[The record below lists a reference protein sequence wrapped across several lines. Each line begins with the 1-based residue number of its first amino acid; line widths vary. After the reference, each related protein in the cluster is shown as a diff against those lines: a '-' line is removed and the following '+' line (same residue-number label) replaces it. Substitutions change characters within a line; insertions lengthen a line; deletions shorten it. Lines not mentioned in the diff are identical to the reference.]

1 MKIFR
6 LLHRFL
12 VRQTMPSVATRYY
25 DKLISAVQYD
35 YLDHFCQQIVSLAQ
49 PGFNIL
55 DIGTGTGQLPV
66 MLAKQLPPNCHITAV
81 DLSKSCIRTAQ
92 QNSKGSGT
100 TGRIDFYCSDI
111 LKLDLVKSFDLIISS
126 CALHHWRYP
135 RKVFRKAS
143 KLLSPHGRV
152 IILDDCPDVAPE
164 KRRAWINLVE
174 SKCKAG
180 LLFRTVFL
188 FESKFLAYSR
198 KELEAAVLPSGLIL
212 KEYTQNNVFF
222 TAILCKTQH
231 RHDRSPRMVRTH
243 KYQDS

>member
-12 VRQTMPSVATRYY
+12 VRQTMPSAATRYY

-92 QNSKGSGT
+92 QNSKDSVT
-100 TGRIDFYCSDI
+100 TGGIDFYCSDI

-143 KLLSPHGRV
+143 TLLSPHGRV
-152 IILDDCPDVAPE
+152 IILDDYADVPTQTKKE
-164 KRRAWINLVE
+164 WIDLVQ

-180 LLFRTVFL
+180 PLFRTVFS
-188 FESKFLAYSR
+188 FESKYLAYSR
-198 KELEAAVLPSGLIL
+198 KELENIILPLDL
-212 KEYTQNNVFF
+212 TLEEFTKDKVFF
-222 TAILCKTQH
+222 TAILVK
-231 RHDRSPRMVRTH
+231 D
-243 KYQDS
+243 K